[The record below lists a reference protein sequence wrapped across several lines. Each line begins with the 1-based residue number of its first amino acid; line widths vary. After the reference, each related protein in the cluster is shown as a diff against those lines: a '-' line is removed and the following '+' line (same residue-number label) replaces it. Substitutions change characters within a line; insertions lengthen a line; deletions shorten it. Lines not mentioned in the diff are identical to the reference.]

1 MFLHRR
7 RRPRE
12 IIPLD
17 VYVDLFPNNA
27 GWLSSI
33 SEGGLALALH
43 PFFPLVSGH
52 AILIGFD
59 LPGTNNRIEA
69 NCQIAW
75 TDKVR
80 QRTGLRFLELPEAS
94 RQLIRKWLFVRIW
107 KRRLVRL
114 FVGAVVLCGLTFL
127 FVYMLGK

>member
-1 MFLHRR
+1 MSLHHRR
-7 RRPRE
+7 HARQT
-12 IIPLD
+12 ISST
-17 VYVDLFPNNA
+17 VYVDLVPNNA

-33 SEGGLALALH
+33 SEGGLALH
-43 PFFPLVSGH
+43 PFFPLVSGQAVH
-52 AILIGFD
+52 LGFQ

-75 TDKVR
+75 TDKLR

-107 KRRLVRL
+107 RRRLVRL
-114 FVGAVVLCGLTFL
+114 FVGAVVLSGLTFV